1 MSLNFPSTARDSG
14 YSASWRKRVRNMQR
28 GMPALDPLVSALS
41 LDFTRGSLD
50 PRVTFTRPDA
60 TSCAT
65 RFNAQGLLQVLAP
78 NSPRFDYDPVTLQ
91 PRGLLIEESR
101 TNLLID
107 SRDMTTASW
116 SKTDVTPVR
125 NQVGIDGVANT
136 ACLMTE
142 GVAGTSG
149 LNQGLAGLPAGATV
163 TSSRYLKRG
172 NNDWIRLAVASSA
185 GNGWQA
191 WLNLATGAL
200 GTSGALGA
208 GAGSAIVQNVGNGWY
223 RLTITATIG
232 GADTDCNNNIYAT
245 SANSVTAR
253 VNNATYIMDAAQLEV
268 GAFATSFIP
277 TTSAAVTRSADS
289 ALMTGANFSS
299 WYNQSQGTMFAEFD
313 RDGFDAVAGS
323 VVVAQVDDGSAN
335 NRIALRINSR
345 NVTGSSQLTI
355 VTGGIVKGNDSQ
367 VNAGDMTTKKVFI
380 ASYRVGTGL
389 IDRDGLAPTV
399 STSIDVLPTVNQLNI
414 GQGASAAPINGCIA
428 RLIYFDVFM
437 TPEQHQGLTR

>member
-28 GMPALDPLVSALS
+28 GMPALDPLVAALS

-78 NSPRFDYDPVTLQ
+78 NSPRFDYDPATLQ
-91 PRGLLIEESR
+91 PSGLLIEESR
-101 TNLLID
+101 TNLFID

-116 SKTDVTPVR
+116 SKTDVTPTR

-142 GVAGTSG
+142 GVAGTSD

-172 NNDWIRLAVASSA
+172 NNDWIRLAVASSG

-208 GAGSAIVQNVGNGWY
+208 GAGSASVQNVGNGWY

-268 GAFATSFIP
+268 GAFATSFIL
-277 TTSAAVTRSADS
+277 TGASTATRAADS

-299 WYNQSQGTMFAEFD
+299 WYNQSRGALFAEASTFATTSARGVLSVNDGTSNNKFD
-313 RDGFDAVAGS
+313 IRFRSSSTLGTIAGS
-323 VVVAQVDDGSAN
+323 GIWAIGPVISDAKMHKIALSISAN
-335 NRIALRINSR
+335 
-345 NVTGSSQLTI
+345 SQL
-355 VTGGIVKGNDSQ
+355 V
-367 VNAGDMTTKKVFI
+367 A
-380 ASYRVGTGL
+380 A
-389 IDRDGLAPTV
+389 DGLAPSAAAAAT
-399 STSIDVLPTVNQLNI
+399 LPAVTQLQIGGLDGGASQQLNGYI
-414 GQGASAAPINGCIA
+414 RRIA
-428 RLIYFDVFM
+428 YFDTQLAPDQIVAF
-437 TPEQHQGLTR
+437 TK